1 MVKKILKFLC
11 IAISFII
18 LSVVIYFG
26 VLIYNVYPKKS
37 VSEDIKI
44 YNELVETVNFLP
56 EVGELNNYKEISF
69 KYTGNEGLFSSYS
82 YILKLSYSE
91 NDFKTEKI
99 RVEENYYFDEV
110 FSDKIKVDTFNIRV
124 LDLEKY
130 QLDYPKYL
138 AFVGVSESTKEIVY
152 IYYEDQDLDSI
163 EDSWEDFIINECNW

>member
-1 MVKKILKFLC
+1 MVKKFLKFFC
-11 IAISFII
+11 IAISFIM
-18 LSVVIYFG
+18 LSVFIYLG
-26 VLIYNVYPKKS
+26 VLIYNVYPKTS
-37 VSEDIKI
+37 ISEDIKI
-44 YNELVETVNFLP
+44 YNELVKTVDFLP

-91 NDFKTEKI
+91 NDFKTEQI

-138 AFVGVSESTKEIVY
+138 AFVGVSESTNEIVY
-152 IYYEDQDLDSI
+152 VYYEDQDLDTI
-163 EDSWEDFIINECNW
+163 TGSWEDFLIDNCNW